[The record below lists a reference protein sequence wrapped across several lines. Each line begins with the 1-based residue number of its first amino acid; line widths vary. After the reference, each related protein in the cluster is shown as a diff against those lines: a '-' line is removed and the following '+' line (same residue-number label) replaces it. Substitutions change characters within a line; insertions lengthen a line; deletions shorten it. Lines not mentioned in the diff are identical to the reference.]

1 MPLSDDIKDLI
12 EHDNARARRL
22 LHGIVGEAPHSV
34 EARFL
39 LAQAYLRHM
48 EVERALPLYLGVTER
63 DPKLAEARHAAAFC
77 RLVTGDYPGALAA
90 YREAFQKLGTVYALG
105 MSALVLHRLGRLD
118 EAIAAYDKFLK
129 IAPPASQ
136 TVPAALQGIVA
147 ALRDAGKADAAE
159 RYAQQLLERFHRNP
173 VALALPLVDRNSALD
188 FHEWWRWEDKAHL
201 ALATR
206 RFAARNAVNAR
217 FPESFVLPADRAALT
232 GFALANPGVLLIAKP
247 KNGTGGQGIIVTA
260 ELGRIIGREDVVVQR
275 YLSRP
280 FLVDGRKAHLRIY
293 GLIAQAAPLRA
304 YIYGE
309 GIVRFAPEPYDPRPE
324 ALANNA
330 MHVTNTALHR
340 GNPALVVSQDAARE
354 DDGHVWS
361 LSAYLKRLSAES
373 CDGGLVFKKIER
385 LVAWFVRLVASE
397 GLFEHQAKAAPP
409 RAFTPKLFGLDVL
422 IDAEGEPWLIEM
434 QVKPAAAGSP
444 LVARINGEL
453 FATVLRMS
461 TGVLI
466 PETTPSSER
475 AKLLAD
481 PREVARRERAIE
493 EAERGLFRP
502 LDLSA

>member
-12 EHDNARARRL
+12 EHDNACARRL
-22 LHGIVGEAPHSV
+22 LHGIVAEAPHSV

-39 LAQAYLRHM
+39 LAQAYLRRM
-48 EVERALPLYLGVTER
+48 EVEKALPLYLGVIER
-63 DPKLAEARHAAAFC
+63 DPKLPEARHAAAYC
-77 RLVTGDYPGALAA
+77 RLVSGDYPGALAA

-105 MSALVLHRLGRLD
+105 MSALVLHRMGRVA
-118 EAIAAYDKFLK
+118 EAVATYEKFLK
-129 IAPPASQ
+129 VAPPASPS
-136 TVPAALQGIVA
+136 VPAVLQGMVA
-147 ALRDAGKADAAE
+147 ALRDGGKALAAE
-159 RYAQQLLERFHRNP
+159 HYAHDLLERFRRDP
-173 VALALPLVDRNSALD
+173 VGLALPLIDRNNALD

-201 ALATR
+201 ARATR
-206 RFAARNAVNAR
+206 RFAARSPAHAR
-217 FPESFVLPADRAALT
+217 FPESFVLPEDRAALT
-232 GFALANPGVLLIAKP
+232 GFALAEPGVLLIAKP
-247 KNGTGGQGIIVTA
+247 KNGTGGQGIVVTA
-260 ELGRIIGREDVVVQR
+260 DLGRIAGRDDVVVQR

-280 FLVDGRKAHLRIY
+280 FLVEGRKAHLRIY
-293 GLIAQAAPLRA
+293 CLITAPAPLRA
-304 YIYGE
+304 YVYGE

-340 GNPALVVSQDAARE
+340 GNPALVVSQDARRE
-354 DDGHVWS
+354 DEGHVWS
-361 LSAYLKRLSAES
+361 LSAYLKRLSAAGG
-373 CDGGLVFKKIER
+373 DGQAVFQKIER
-385 LVAWFVRLVASE
+385 LIAWFVRMVASE

-422 IDAEGEPWLIEM
+422 IDRDGEPWLIEM

-466 PETTPSSER
+466 PETLPAAER

-481 PREVARRERAIE
+481 PREVARRERALE

>member
-1 MPLSDDIKDLI
+1 MPLSDDIKDMI

-22 LHGIVGEAPHSV
+22 LHGIVTEAPHSV

-39 LAQAYLRHM
+39 LAQAYLRRM
-48 EVERALPLYLGVTER
+48 EVERALPLYLDVTAR
-63 DPKLAEARHAAAFC
+63 DPKLAEARHAAAYC
-77 RLVTGDYPGALAA
+77 RLASGDYRGALAA

-105 MSALVLHRLGRLD
+105 MTGLVLHRLGQLD
-118 EAIAAYDKFLK
+118 EAVASYDKFLTVS
-129 IAPPASQ
+129 PPASPS
-136 TVPAALQGIVA
+136 VPAVLQGIVA
-147 ALRDAGKADAAE
+147 ALRDAGNADAAE
-159 RYAQQLLERFHRNP
+159 RYAQQLLERFHRDP
-173 VALALPLVDRNSALD
+173 VALALPLIDRNSALD

-201 ALATR
+201 AQATR
-206 RFAARNAVNAR
+206 RFAARNAANAR
-217 FPESFVLPADRAALT
+217 FPESFVLPEDRAALT

-247 KNGTGGQGIIVTA
+247 KNGTGGQGITVTA
-260 ELGRIIGREDVVVQR
+260 DLGAIAGRDDVVVQR

-280 FLVDGRKAHLRIY
+280 FLIDGRKAHLRIY
-293 GLIAQAAPLRA
+293 GLIAAAAPLRA
-304 YIYGE
+304 YVYGE
-309 GIVRFAPEPYDPRPE
+309 GIVRFAPEPYDPSPA

-354 DDGHVWS
+354 DEGHVWS
-361 LSAYLKRLSAES
+361 LSAYLKRLSAEG
-373 CDGGLVFKKIER
+373 CDVGLVSQKIER
-385 LVAWFVRLVASE
+385 LVAWFVRMVASE

-409 RAFTPKLFGLDVL
+409 RAFAPKLFGLDVL
-422 IDAEGEPWLIEM
+422 VDQGGEPWLIEM

-453 FATVLRMS
+453 FATVFRMS

-466 PETTPSSER
+466 PEAMPASER

-481 PREVARRERAIE
+481 PRAVVRRERAIE
-493 EAERGLFRP
+493 EGQRGLFHP